1 VLNKRI
7 WYSFIPSILWFLII
21 VVGSFMPS
29 SNVPKVDVSDKWVH
43 FVFYAIFSFLLYF
56 PLKTYTIN
64 RTIVVSK
71 WLLVLIVSTTIGI
84 LVEVIQ
90 HNFIEGR
97 YGEGLDVLANTLG
110 VITALIVVKT
120 IKH

>member
-1 VLNKRI
+1 
-7 WYSFIPSILWFLII
+7 
-21 VVGSFMPS
+21 MPS

-56 PLKTYTIN
+56 PLKVYTIN